1 MSALE
6 TKKPIS
12 KAATNLADRKGNPK
26 VLFAL
31 QQNQPAKDRK
41 SNGISNEMC
50 PAPVRKSRQ
59 KNTWNT

>member
-31 QQNQPAKDRK
+31 QQNQPAKDREL
-41 SNGISNEMC
+41 NNVQNYAFCGL
-50 PAPVRKSRQ
+50 AV
-59 KNTWNT
+59 